1 MIVPSRSSAVSLG
14 ALRKDVGIDPLRPL
28 KSWGDLRGMPRDITG
43 DLAASPSL
51 VVQDFEMTRQVY
63 KRTVYVGAIPHV
75 ITVTQKART
84 VWVAVGDYRG
94 ERIEVKGSSA
104 DVAMKDWADAAR
116 IKDRDN

>member
-1 MIVPSRSSAVSLG
+1 
-14 ALRKDVGIDPLRPL
+14 
-28 KSWGDLRGMPRDITG
+28 MPRDITG
-43 DLAASPSL
+43 DLAPVIGSPIT
-51 VVQDFEMTRQVY
+51 QDDLEMTRHVY
-63 KRTVYVGAIPHV
+63 QRTVYVGAIPHV